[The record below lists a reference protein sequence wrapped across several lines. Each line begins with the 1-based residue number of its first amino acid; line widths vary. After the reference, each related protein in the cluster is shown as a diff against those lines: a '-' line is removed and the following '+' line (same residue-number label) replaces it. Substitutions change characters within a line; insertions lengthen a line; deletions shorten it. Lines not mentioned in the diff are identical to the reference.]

1 MLHKFLLTLSD
12 GRSRNLA
19 EVAREMDISPQMA
32 SRIAEEL
39 TRLGYLQKLEI
50 DCGTQDRS
58 CTGCAASP
66 GCTRPDLTWC
76 LTEKAMVM
84 IGG

>member
-1 MLHKFLLTLSD
+1 MLHKFLRILSD

-19 EVAREMDISPQMA
+19 EVAREMNISPQMA

-39 TRLGYLQKLEI
+39 TRLGYLQKVGV
-50 DCGTQDRS
+50 DCGTPDRS
-58 CTGCAASP
+58 CSGCAGSP
-66 GCTRPDLTWC
+66 GCTRPDQTWS
-76 LTEKAMVM
+76 LTEKAMAK

>member
-39 TRLGYLQKLEI
+39 TRMGYLRKLEI
-50 DCGTQDRS
+50 DCGTQDRP
-58 CTGCAASP
+58 CAGCAAST

-76 LTEKAMVM
+76 LTEKAITM
-84 IGG
+84 ISG